1 MKEHRIAVIPGDGIG
16 REVIPEG
23 VRVLEAVGAKHG
35 IAFQWQEY
43 DWSCDWYKKHGKM
56 RPDDAPD
63 ILRKF
68 DAIYFGAVGNPALVP
83 DHIAVWGLLIDFRRL
98 FDLYVNL
105 RPVRLFEGMP
115 CPLAG
120 RKPGD
125 IDYVV
130 IRENTE
136 GEYGNV
142 GGRVYEGTDREIVM
156 QQAVFSRKGTDRIL
170 KYAFELARTR
180 KKHVTSAT
188 KSNGISITMPYWDE
202 RFAAMAK
209 SYPEVRTDQ
218 YHIDGL
224 TIQMVLNPDRF
235 DVIVASNLFGDI
247 ISDLGPATAGTIG
260 IAASGNINPERTAPS
275 IFEPVHGSAPDIAG
289 RRIANPLA
297 TIWSG
302 ALMLEH
308 LGHRQA
314 AADIV
319 RAIEQVIIDG
329 PHTPD
334 MKGKSGTADVG
345 AAVAEAVRAQS
356 KVAA

>member
-1 MKEHRIAVIPGDGIG
+1 MKEHLIAVIPGDGIG

-35 IAFQWQEY
+35 IRFQWKEF

-125 IDYVV
+125 IDYYV

-136 GEYGNV
+136 GEYGNT
-142 GGRVYEGTDREIVM
+142 GGRMYEGTEREVCT
-156 QQAVFSRKGTDRIL
+156 QLSVFSRKGTDRIM
-170 KYAFELARTR
+170 KYAFELAQSR
-180 KKHVTSAT
+180 KKHLTSCT

-202 RFAAMAK
+202 RFKEMGRK
-209 SYPEVRTDQ
+209 YPDVKTDQ
-218 YHIDGL
+218 YHVDGL
-224 TIQMVLNPDRF
+224 TIQMVLNP
-235 DVIVASNLFGDI
+235 
-247 ISDLGPATAGTIG
+247 
-260 IAASGNINPERTAPS
+260 NINPERTAPS

-289 RRIANPLA
+289 RKIANPLA

-308 LGHRQA
+308 LGHPEA
-314 AADIV
+314 AAEIV
-319 RAIEQVIIDG
+319 RAIERVIIEG

-334 MKGKSGTADVG
+334 MKGKASTSDVG
-345 AAVAEAVRAQS
+345 AAVAEAIRAES
-356 KVAA
+356 RKAA